1 MGGESQS
8 AAAPR
13 RQPRL
18 LFLARR
24 FYGAARASLEAI
36 TRDHGLTPGDYSVL
50 HIIARRAPCSSADI
64 ARSARIT
71 PQAATQQ
78 VATLAAKNMIVRR
91 ENPANRRIM
100 LIELAELGKVALADI
115 DARAERL
122 EQRLADGFD
131 AAELAVIRRF
141 LSRDFSAQ

>member
-24 FYGAARASLEAI
+24 FYGAARAELEAI
-36 TRDHGLTPGDYSVL
+36 TRDHGMTPGDYSVL
-50 HIIARRAPCSSADI
+50 HLIARRAPCSSADI

-71 PQAATQQ
+71 PQGATQQ
-78 VATLAAKNMIVRR
+78 VATLARKKMIVRR
-91 ENPANRRIM
+91 ENPANRRIV
-100 LIELAELGKVALADI
+100 LIEPTPQGLAALADI
-115 DARAERL
+115 DARAERI
-122 EQRLADGFD
+122 EQRVAEGFD

-141 LSRDFSAQ
+141 LSRDFAAE